1 MLLGINTKPK
11 QLFKVEYVFQQ
22 FRADIVVRY
31 HIIHY
36 LQNLWA
42 LKTKEQDAEYTIC
55 AYNYAAGD
63 CSQRLYFLHTSES
76 FQVATYTVQL

>member
-1 MLLGINTKPK
+1 MLLGINTNPK

-22 FRADIVVRY
+22 FRADILVRN
-31 HIIHY
+31 HIIHH

-42 LKTKEQDAEYTIC
+42 LKTKEQDAECTIYS
-55 AYNYAAGD
+55 YNYTAGD
-63 CSQRLYFLHTSES
+63 CSQRLCFLHISES

>member
-1 MLLGINTKPK
+1 MLLGINTNPK

-22 FRADIVVRY
+22 FRADILVRY
-31 HIIHY
+31 HIIHH

-42 LKTKEQDAEYTIC
+42 LKTKEQDAEYTVYL
-55 AYNYAAGD
+55 YNYAADD
-63 CSQRLYFLHTSES
+63 CSQRLYLHISES